1 MCHRYFGAMLTLDT
15 ANQREIFELIAEF
28 EGIPSW
34 ESGSIH
40 LKPTNSDY
48 RAREERFGYA
58 QFDIDNDG
66 IDEFVLSDFTW
77 LRQLPGM
84 YYRVSDDPIPMDG
97 SYEAEW
103 QEIYDLD
110 GIYSYSSWPYMDDG
124 IGLANLSS
132 FSFEGTYYVVLTD
145 IRFGRRDAM
154 DRSILIAK
162 YSNQM
167 NEKFQ
172 ADGHITSALENIC
185 KFQYVQ

>member
-1 MCHRYFGAMLTLDT
+1 
-15 ANQREIFELIAEF
+15 
-28 EGIPSW
+28 
-34 ESGSIH
+34 
-40 LKPTNSDY
+40 
-48 RAREERFGYA
+48 
-58 QFDIDNDG
+58 
-66 IDEFVLSDFTW
+66 
-77 LRQLPGM
+77 
-84 YYRVSDDPIPMDG
+84 MDG